1 MARPEP
7 SEPRAGEGS
16 VRAGTAA
23 DLDAVVGIE
32 RASSTRPW
40 PRDVFVHELG
50 RRGARLLLYCA
61 GGRPVAYAGYAIE
74 GDEASVLNLATHPE
88 HRRRG
93 YARELLERVIA
104 ATLARRPAVKLLR
117 LEVRRSNAAAIRLYR
132 RLGFAV
138 VGRRPMYYEAEG
150 EDALLMVRPSAGA

>member
-1 MARPEP
+1 VATPEP
-7 SEPRAGEGS
+7 SATSPDEGS

-23 DLDAVVGIE
+23 DLDAVVSIE

-40 PRDVFVHELG
+40 PRGVFARELE
-50 RRGARLLLYCA
+50 RRGSRLLLYYA
-61 GGRPVAYAGYAIE
+61 SGRPVAYVGFAIE
-74 GDEASVLNLATHPE
+74 RDEASVLNLATHPD

-104 ATLARRPAVKLLR
+104 ATPSPAVKLLR
-117 LEVRRSNAAAIRLYR
+117 LEVRRSNVAAIRLYR
-132 RLGFAV
+132 RLGFTV
-138 VGRRPMYYEAEG
+138 VGARPRYYAVDG